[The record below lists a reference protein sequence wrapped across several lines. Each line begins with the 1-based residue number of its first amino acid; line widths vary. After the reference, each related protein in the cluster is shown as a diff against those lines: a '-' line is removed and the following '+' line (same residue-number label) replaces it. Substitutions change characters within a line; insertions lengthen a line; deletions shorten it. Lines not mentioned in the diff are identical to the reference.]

1 MIRMSN
7 YKNRITVRLDD
18 PTYDLLKKVAIR
30 NNVSIATIVR
40 NAINYYVSAVLSSKV
55 EIEEGENSDG

>member
-1 MIRMSN
+1 MSN

-40 NAINYYVSAVLSSKV
+40 NAINYYISAVLSSKV
-55 EIEEGENSDG
+55 EIEEEESRDG